1 MSSPLVSIGLPV
13 YNGARFLRQ
22 ALDSLLAQDYTDFEL
37 IISDNA
43 STDATPQICADY
55 AARDPRFRYFRAEE
69 NRGAVWNHRRVVEL
83 ARGPFFK
90 WAAHD
95 DECAPSLLR
104 RCVQTLAAAPDSVV
118 LVYPQAEIID
128 EHGRVIVH
136 YRTSIECRDAR
147 PHRRLGR
154 VVAAVELGTPMY
166 GVARTSVLRRTRLID
181 VFASSDFVFLAEMAL
196 LGEIWELPEPLL
208 RKRFHPGRATEA
220 HNTPEA
226 MASWL
231 DPRQPSRPGWRL
243 PAADRIDLEY
253 LRSVWRSPLGWGEK
267 LRCAGAVLR
276 HSRTQHYRWQRWK
289 RRLLPFGAR
298 RRDEPA
304 VTAAAR

>member
-1 MSSPLVSIGLPV
+1 MSSPRVSIGLPV

-22 ALDSLLAQDYTDFEL
+22 ALDSLLAQDCTDFEL

-43 STDATPQICADY
+43 STDGTPQICADY
-55 AARDPRFRYFRAEE
+55 AARDPRVRYHRAGE

-83 ARGPFFK
+83 ARGRFFK

-95 DECAPSLLR
+95 DECAPQMLR
-104 RCVQTLAAAPDSVV
+104 RCVETLASAPAGVV

-128 EHGRVIVH
+128 EHGRTVSL

-154 VVAAVELGTPMY
+154 VVGSVELGTPMY
-166 GVARTSVLRRTRLID
+166 GVARIEALRRTRLID
-181 VFASSDFVFLAEMAL
+181 AFASSDFVFLAEMAL

-208 RKRFHPGRATEA
+208 RKRFHPARATEA
-220 HNTPEA
+220 HKTPEA

-231 DPRQPSRPGWRL
+231 DPRQPSRPRRRL
-243 PAADRIDLEY
+243 APADRIDLEY
-253 LRSVWRSPLGWGEK
+253 LRSVWRSPLGLIDK
-267 LRCAGAVLR
+267 IRCAGAVLR
-276 HSRTQHYRWQRWK
+276 HSRTQRYRWRRWK
-289 RRLLPFGAR
+289 RRLLPLGAGR
-298 RRDEPA
+298 REAPA
-304 VTAAAR
+304 AEAPAR